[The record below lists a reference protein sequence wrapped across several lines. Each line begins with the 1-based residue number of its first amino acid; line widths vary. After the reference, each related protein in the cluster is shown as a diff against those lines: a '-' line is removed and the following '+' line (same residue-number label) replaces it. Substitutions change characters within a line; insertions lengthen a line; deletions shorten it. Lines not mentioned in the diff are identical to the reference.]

1 MAYFTYDTSVIIARR
16 PIDLR
21 PKPGG
26 LVLSSVVLMEL
37 TASAI
42 DDSRRKMYEHLFHE
56 HQQNKSLLVPN
67 DNDWFF
73 ASKVLFW
80 LARRRRKVQGGS
92 LRRLQPGMA
101 QRMAF
106 DALLAASARSRQV
119 AVVTENWNDFKAI
132 QRFCNVKLIKAS
144 DFFG

>member
-16 PIDLR
+16 SIVLR
-21 PKPGG
+21 PTPGG

-42 DDSRRKMYEHLFHE
+42 DDSQRKVYEFLFRE

-80 LARRRRKVQGGS
+80 LARRRRKVQGGN

-132 QRFCNVKLIKAS
+132 QRFCNVKLIKGS
-144 DFFG
+144 DFFT

>member
-16 PIDLR
+16 PIDLS
-21 PKPGG
+21 PKAGG

-42 DDSRRKMYEHLFHE
+42 DDSRRKMYEHLFRE

-73 ASKVLFW
+73 ASRVLFW
-80 LARRRRKVQGGS
+80 LAGRRRKTQGGS

-106 DALLAASARSRQV
+106 DALLAATARSRQV
-119 AVVTENWNDFKAI
+119 MVVTENWNHFKAI
-132 QRFCNVKLIKAS
+132 QHFCNVKLIKAS
-144 DFFG
+144 DFFK

>member
-16 PIDLR
+16 SLDLR
-21 PKPGG
+21 AKPGG
-26 LVLSSVVLMEL
+26 LLLSSVVLLEL

-42 DDSRRKMYEHLFHE
+42 DDSQRKVYEHLFRE
-56 HQQNKSLLVPN
+56 HQQNNSLLVPN

-80 LARRRRKVQGGS
+80 LTRRRRGVQGGS

-106 DALLAASARSRQV
+106 DALLAASARSRKV
-119 AVVTENWNDFKAI
+119 VVVTENWNDFKAI
-132 QRFCNVKLIKAS
+132 QRFCKVHLIKGS
-144 DFFG
+144 DFFR

>member
-1 MAYFTYDTSVIIARR
+1 MAYFTYDTSVIIARK
-16 PIDLR
+16 PLDLR
-21 PKPGG
+21 AKPSG
-26 LVLSSVVLMEL
+26 LVLSSVVLLEL

-42 DDSRRKMYEHLFHE
+42 DDSQRKVYEHLFRE

-80 LARRRRKVQGGS
+80 LTRRRRRVLGGR
-92 LRRLQPGMA
+92 LRRLQPGTA

-132 QRFCNVKLIKAS
+132 QRFCNVKLIKSS
-144 DFFG
+144 DFFR

>member
-1 MAYFTYDTSVIIARR
+1 MPYFTYDTSVIIARR
-16 PIDLR
+16 SIVLR
-21 PKPGG
+21 PTPGG

-42 DDSRRKMYEHLFHE
+42 DDSQRKVYEFLFRE

-80 LARRRRKVQGGS
+80 LARRRRKVQGGN

>member
-1 MAYFTYDTSVIIARR
+1 MPYFTYDTSVIIARR
-16 PIDLR
+16 SIVLR
-21 PKPGG
+21 PTPGG

-42 DDSRRKMYEHLFHE
+42 DDSQRKVYEFLFRE